1 MSLQPLRINSMAG
14 WLGGVENAFDSRAWE
29 EENSVSSDPSMIL
42 YNYDNFYYPMCMLYS
57 LKFNSCQANIL
68 NAYDP

>member
-1 MSLQPLRINSMAG
+1 MPVHHFNICG
-14 WLGGVENAFDSRAWE
+14 

-68 NAYDP
+68 NAYDPCVRWKGNGPML